1 MNITLAFESAIAGGS
16 ISLLNGVDEIDH
28 WIGASDVSK
37 AEDLLINI
45 DALLRNND
53 LSRRDIDL
61 IAVSAGP
68 GSFTGIRIGM
78 ATALGLKNGLG
89 VSMTSV
95 SALEAMSATSSRK
108 DAIIV
113 VPMGR
118 NSVCVQKFTEV
129 KTDQPPKAI
138 DCDRFIEMVHQDS
151 QNTYIVHEKLFTSD
165 VELSH
170 VANFGSNVAFAVGLF
185 AIKNPNL
192 TTAPLFISKAAQ

>member
-1 MNITLAFESAIAGGS
+1 MSITLAFESAIAGGS
-16 ISLLNGVDEIDH
+16 ISLLDGVVEIDH

-45 DALLRNND
+45 DKLLSNNI

-68 GSFTGIRIGM
+68 GSFTGIRIGI
-78 ATALGLKNGLG
+78 ATAMGLKNGLD
-89 VSMTSV
+89 VSMASV
-95 SALEAMSATSSRK
+95 SALEALAATSSHK
-108 DAIIV
+108 DAIIA

-118 NSVCVQKFTEV
+118 NSVCVQKFTEG
-129 KTDQPPKAI
+129 KADQPPYTLDHEQFEQIVRENK
-138 DCDRFIEMVHQDS
+138 
-151 QNTYIVHEKLFTSD
+151 QNQYIVHEKLYISD

-170 VANFGSNVAFAVGLF
+170 VTNFGLNVAFAVGLF

-192 TTAPLFISKAAQ
+192 TTAPLFISKATQ